1 MTSHTDHSDNTF
13 WHTVLESNASDMSNN
28 PRSTFANYIVNSL
41 NNDINS
47 NLMMLPMTNR
57 RYRHNAV
64 RRAIGS
70 SQNTLYQIQ
79 DIINRTL
86 LQKKSYKQV
95 LSEKGEKQ
103 LKRVL
108 FKNDDFTDKECAIS
122 MEEFKEGQ
130 MVIQLP
136 CSHIFDPESIKTWLK
151 EESAKCPVCRFK
163 LEFKEVKDTDEI
175 HNDNNDDDDDEEM
188 PPLVPIPDI
197 SQNNH
202 IIPDHQVQYNQM
214 FNNMQLLYNPLQA
227 ISSRPQRSNLVSQ
240 RDLVERILNIENEYI
255 ENRQI
260 QRAIMESFNESNTTE
275 NVNNITHADG
285 EELNELNFDAMNDD
299 NMMLEDLEDDL

>member
-1 MTSHTDHSDNTF
+1 MTSHTDHSDNLF
-13 WHTVLESNASDMSNN
+13 FHNVLESTVTDMSNN
-28 PRSTFANYIVNSL
+28 PRSVFVNYLVNSL
-41 NNDINS
+41 TNDINS
-47 NLMMLPMTNR
+47 NIMMLPMTNR
-57 RYRHNAV
+57 RHRRNAV
-64 RRAIGS
+64 GRAAGS
-70 SQNTLYQIQ
+70 SQNALHQIQ

-103 LKRVL
+103 LKKIL
-108 FKNDDFTDKECAIS
+108 FKNADFADKECAIS
-122 MEEFKEGQ
+122 MEEFKEDQ
-130 MVIQLP
+130 TVIQLP

-175 HNDNNDDDDDEEM
+175 QDDDDDDDM
-188 PPLVPIPDI
+188 PPLEPIPDI

-202 IIPDHQVQYNQM
+202 IIPDHRVQYNQM

-227 ISSRPQRSNLVSQ
+227 ISASRPRSSNLVSQ

-260 QRAIMESFNESNTTE
+260 QRAIMESLNESATTE
-275 NVNNITHADG
+275 NVNNTTHANDG

-299 NMMLEDLEDDL
+299 MILEDFDDEMYD